1 MPGQRGDCMLVDY
14 RTMRAGLANMSER
27 VRPILYLAY
36 ERPWF
41 FDFGNHIRRIP
52 LDLPLEQYHQVP
64 PAFCVRS

>member
-1 MPGQRGDCMLVDY
+1 MLVDY
-14 RTMRAGLANMSER
+14 RTMQAGLANMSER

-52 LDLPLEQYHQVP
+52 LDLPLEQ
-64 PAFCVRS
+64 